1 MVQRHLWYGE
11 QEDTR
16 LLTAYQ
22 EGAWSEVA
30 ATGVLGTGQLPR
42 GTRDKNARVI
52 TPDPRGWN
60 ALRRDNIFLCN
71 HGC

>member
-42 GTRDKNARVI
+42 AGHTQSMFFI
-52 TPDPRGWN
+52 
-60 ALRRDNIFLCN
+60 
-71 HGC
+71 